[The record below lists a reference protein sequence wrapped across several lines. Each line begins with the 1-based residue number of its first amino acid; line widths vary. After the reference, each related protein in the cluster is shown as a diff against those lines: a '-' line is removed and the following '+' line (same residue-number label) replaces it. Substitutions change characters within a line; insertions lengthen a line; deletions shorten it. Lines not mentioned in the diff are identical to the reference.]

1 MTQSQRRA
9 RPWRRIALGILLAV
23 LGIAVVAA
31 AYIFWPVQVD
41 LAHLAVPPERY
52 DARIL
57 RDTWGVPHIF
67 GQTDADASY
76 GLAYAHAED
85 DFLTIQQSLIAARGW
100 LARVYGADSAPND
113 YMVQLLRIWDVVAAG
128 YETGLRPETR
138 ALVEAYADGLNHYAA
153 LHADEV
159 LLADIF
165 PITGELVIAASVH
178 KSPLFFGLDG
188 TLGELFADER
198 QSDMAAPESAGFWS
212 GFSDYQYGSNTLA
225 VAPSRTADG
234 STFFAVNSHQPWSGP
249 VTWYEAHLHSE
260 EGLDV
265 VGGLFPATPVVIH
278 GHNRDLGWAF
288 TVNHADLTDVYVL
301 TINPD
306 DPNQYWYD
314 DAWHDLEVRPAPI
327 RVRLIGRLEITVT
340 EEALW
345 SAYGPVVR
353 QDHGTYALRYAGY
366 GRVDIFEQ
374 LYDLNRAASF
384 EEWQTAMYSGALPTF
399 NVGYADR
406 AGNIYYLYNASIPL
420 RQPGWDWSLYLPGES
435 SDLLWTEYL
444 PHEEL
449 PQVLNPPSG
458 FVQNANS
465 SPYYTTSGP
474 GNPDPA
480 DFAASL
486 GIETYP
492 TNRALRFLDL
502 FTADESIT
510 FAEFQAYKFDE
521 TYHLDSDMAE
531 LVDLILALDVDDAR
545 QQQAQALLAE
555 WDFQTGVM
563 SRHAALPIMT
573 LRYLVDLAPEIE
585 ASSLA
590 RHDFSDAPV
599 AAAFAQAVAYLDET
613 FGRLDPEWGDV
624 QRLRRGDADLPI
636 GGGPDVPHATYAAL
650 DEDDRMLAYVGD
662 SFVMLIAWR
671 PDGSLESYSI
681 HQYGSA
687 TQDESSPHYNDQ
699 SPLFT
704 QMALKPVWLDE
715 ADIRAN
721 LEREYRPGEE

>member
-1 MTQSQRRA
+1 MTQHERRA
-9 RPWRRIALGILLAV
+9 WPWRRIIPGILLV
-23 LGIAVVAA
+23 ILVIIAALA

-41 LAHLAVPPERY
+41 LAHLAVPSDRY
-52 DARIL
+52 DVRIL
-57 RDTWGVPHIF
+57 RDSWGVPHIF
-67 GQTDADASY
+67 GQTDADAAY

-85 DFLTIQQSLIAARGW
+85 DFLTIQQSLVAARGW
-100 LARVYGADSAPND
+100 LARVYGADSAAND
-113 YMVQLLRIWDVVAAG
+113 FMVQLLRIWDVVEAG
-128 YETGLRPETR
+128 YESDLRPETH
-138 ALVEAYADGLNHYAA
+138 ALVEAYADGINHYAA
-153 LHADEV
+153 LHPDDV

-165 PITGELVIAASVH
+165 PITGELVVAASVH
-178 KSPLFFGLDG
+178 KSPLFFGLDD

-198 QSDMAAPESAGFWS
+198 QSDVAAPERVWS
-212 GFSDYQYGSNTLA
+212 GFGDYQYGSNTLA
-225 VAPSRTADG
+225 IGPSRTVDG

-288 TVNHADLTDVYVL
+288 TVNHADLADVYVL

-327 RVRLIGRLEITVT
+327 RVNLIGRLEITVT

-353 QDHGTYALRYAGY
+353 RDHGTYALRYAGF

-374 LYDLNRAASF
+374 LYDLNRATNF

-406 AGNIYYLYNASIPL
+406 EGNVYYLYNASIPM
-420 RQPGWDWSLYLPGES
+420 RPAGWDWSLYLPGES
-435 SDLLWTEYL
+435 SDLLWTDYL
-444 PHEEL
+444 PHADL

-465 SPYYTTSGP
+465 SPYYTTSGS

-480 DFAASL
+480 DFPASL

-492 TNRALRFLDL
+492 TNRAMRFLDL
-502 FTADESIT
+502 ISADESIT
-510 FAEFQAYKFDE
+510 FEEFRAYKFDE
-521 TYHLDSDMAE
+521 TYHSESDMAE
-531 LVDLILALDVDDAR
+531 LVELVLALDVDDPL
-545 QQQAQALLAE
+545 QQQGQALLAA
-555 WDFQTGVM
+555 WDFQAGIT
-563 SRHAALPIMT
+563 STHAALPIMT
-573 LRYLVDLAPEIE
+573 LHYLADLDPEIKTT
-585 ASSLA
+585 SLA
-590 RHDFSDAPV
+590 QHDLSDAPV
-599 AAAFAQAVAYLDET
+599 AEAFAQAVTYLDET
-613 FGRLDPEWGDV
+613 YDRLDPVWGDV

-636 GGGPDVPHATYAAL
+636 GGGPDVPHSTYSAL
-650 DEDDRMLAYVGD
+650 DEDDRLRAYVGD
-662 SFVMLIAWR
+662 SFIMLIAWK

-687 TQDESSPHYNDQ
+687 TMVETSPHYNDQ
-699 SPLFT
+699 APLFT
-704 QMALKPVWLDE
+704 RMELKPVWLDE
-715 ADIRAN
+715 ADILAN
-721 LEREYRPGEE
+721 LGREYRPGEE